1 VSAARSV
8 VEAALTA
15 LQARDWEGLTA
26 VLDPYVVHR
35 TPGVP
40 DPILGREAFLHMSRE
55 AVVRA
60 PDISFT
66 ASRIVTEGQV
76 VVVEGEWRYT
86 GLSGLVRQPSIS
98 VIEVHEGLIVRDEE
112 YLGLAY

>member
-1 VSAARSV
+1 MTDARAVVLSAL
-8 VEAALTA
+8 AALAGRNWDA
-15 LQARDWEGLTA
+15 LAA
-26 VLDPYVVHR
+26 VLDPDVVHR

-40 DPILGREAFLHMSRE
+40 TPILGREAFLHLARD
-55 AVVRA
+55 AVRKT

-66 ASRIVTEGQV
+66 AARVIADGST

-86 GLSGLVRQPSIS
+86 DAGQPVRQPSCS
-98 VIEVHEGLIVRDEE
+98 VIEVRDGRIVRDEE